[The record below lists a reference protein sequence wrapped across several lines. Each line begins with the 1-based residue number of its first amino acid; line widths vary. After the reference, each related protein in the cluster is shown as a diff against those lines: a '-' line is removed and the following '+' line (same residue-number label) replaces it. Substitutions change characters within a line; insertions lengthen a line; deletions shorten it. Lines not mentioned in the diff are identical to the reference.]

1 MAILNC
7 RLFTI
12 DNDYWELVNH
22 VTYKEKS
29 SFETPLIKKVK
40 VFDIGVSRVQNGQS
54 ISPSYFHPGFIEI
67 GQTVSCK
74 KSIHSNFCPTDN
86 TKGKSTN

>member
-7 RLFTI
+7 RLLTI
-12 DNDYWELVNH
+12 DYWELVNH

-29 SFETPLIKKVK
+29 SFETPLIRNVED
-40 VFDIGVSRVQNGQS
+40 FDIGVSTVQNGQS

-74 KSIHSNFCPTDN
+74 KSIRSNFCPTDN